1 MNSTDKQDRSIL
13 QRIAQKVMLEKGLL
27 PEFSGD
33 ALAELDKI
41 ITPATIDDEK
51 FRDLRIHVTWISSR
65 LPK

>member
-1 MNSTDKQDRSIL
+1 MDSTDKQHRSIL

-41 ITPATIDDEK
+41 SSPATIDDK
-51 FRDLRIHVTWISSR
+51 QACDLRNLLWA
-65 LPK
+65 